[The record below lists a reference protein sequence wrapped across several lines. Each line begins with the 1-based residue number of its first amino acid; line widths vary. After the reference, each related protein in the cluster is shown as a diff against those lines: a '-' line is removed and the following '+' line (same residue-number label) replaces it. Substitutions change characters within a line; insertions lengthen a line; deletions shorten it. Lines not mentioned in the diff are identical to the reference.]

1 MQRPRGTRDM
11 FGEELVSVRYVT
23 RAMSEIFARHGY
35 EEVETPLFEHL
46 ELFTKKSGSNVV
58 NQLYAFKDKS
68 GRELALRPELTAP
81 VVRLYIQQMRSAP
94 KPLKLCYF
102 GNCFRYEEPQAR
114 RWRQFL
120 QAGVEVIGSSRPEAD
135 AEVVALA
142 DNLMRELGFE
152 DFELR
157 VGHIRLLRELLAYVG
172 VKGDAQ
178 DPVLRAIDSRE
189 EQRIRDELRH
199 AGVSDE
205 DEKVLRGLIGIR
217 GGTEV
222 IGKAEALLKG
232 IPRAAPAF
240 KNLQELIEYL
250 GPLGVEKFVVDLG
263 TARGLEYYTDFVFEL
278 YLDGVQ
284 VAGGGRYDT
293 LIEILGG
300 DPTPAVGVGFGVDRI
315 AQTLL
320 KRGMIIPED
329 RLDSM
334 VLPADENV
342 LDECLKIATELRG
355 AGFSVDV
362 DLMGRRLS
370 KALAYA
376 NALKVKRVVVVGAKD
391 LGRGQVSFRDMVSGK
406 QELVARD
413 EIVKKLESVA

>member
-1 MQRPRGTRDM
+1 MQRPRGTRDL
-11 FGEELVSVRYVT
+11 FGEELVSVRRVT
-23 RAMSEIFARHGY
+23 RAMSEIFARHGC

-46 ELFTKKSGSNVV
+46 ELFTKKSGSNIV
-58 NQLYAFKDKS
+58 NQIYAFKDKS
-68 GRELALRPELTAP
+68 SRELALRPELTAP
-81 VVRLYIQQMRSAP
+81 VVRLYIQQMRSMP
-94 KPLKLCYF
+94 KPVKLCYF

-120 QAGVEVIGSSRPEAD
+120 QAGVEVIGSPKPEAD
-135 AEVVALA
+135 AEVVALSY
-142 DNLMRELGFE
+142 NLMRELGL

-157 VGHIRLLRELLAYVG
+157 MGHVRLLRELLAHAG

-178 DPVLRAIDSRE
+178 DPVLRAIDSRDK
-189 EQRIRDELRH
+189 QRIKDEFIH
-199 AGVSDE
+199 AGVGDS
-205 DEKVLRGLIGIR
+205 DEKVLRGLIELR
-217 GGTEV
+217 GGAEV
-222 IGKAEALLKG
+222 IGKAEALLKE
-232 IPRAAPAF
+232 IPRVAPAF
-240 KNLQELIEYL
+240 KNLQEVIECL

-278 YLDGVQ
+278 YVDGVQ

-293 LIEILGG
+293 LVETLGG

-329 RLDSM
+329 RLDCM
-334 VLPADENV
+334 VLPADEKV
-342 LDECLKIATELRG
+342 LGECLKIATELRG

-362 DLMGRRLS
+362 DLMGRSLS

-391 LGRGQVSFRDMVSGK
+391 LSRGQVSLRDMVSGK
-406 QELVARD
+406 QELVARG
-413 EIVKKLESVA
+413 EIVKKLEIVT